1 MPSITIEL
9 TAAQVEQL
17 TKTGKVTVKPGKG
30 IVAGKATKTPKVA
43 KAPGEKGETPPHLV
57 KWNSYVDSVL
67 AELKGVDTESA
78 WELYAATEPV
88 SKPKKGSDSEAES
101 LVTDETKE
109 KFKVT
114 RKVAMAIASWRKKNG
129 TMPEEF
135 IYIPMTAEEKAAA
148 KEARSV
154 ASETTSTTKAP
165 KKPTAAKKPIVA
177 KPVPVVEAV
186 PPLPEEDED
195 EGEVAVFVDFTNK
208 GKTYIQLPDGSSWVK
223 NSNGDRGKW
232 AGRWDGKKFDTT
244 APEPVF
250 EES

>member
-1 MPSITIEL
+1 MEEDKLEL
-9 TAAQVEQL
+9 
-17 TKTGKVTVKPGKG
+17 
-30 IVAGKATKTPKVA
+30 A
-43 KAPGEKGETPPHLV
+43 KSL
-57 KWNSYVDSVL
+57 
-67 AELKGVDTESA
+67 
-78 WELYAATEPV
+78 
-88 SKPKKGSDSEAES
+88 EA
-101 LVTDETKE
+101 
-109 KFKVT
+109 
-114 RKVAMAIASWRKKNG
+114 
-129 TMPEEF
+129 
-135 IYIPMTAEEKAAA
+135 KAAA